1 VEYIHILFIYIVVR
15 NDAKDATTTAAA
27 MAAAAA
33 AAAAAAGA
41 EGNNSCSKLWRQ
53 EQKWLLCLTRAA
65 SMEDRTRGRRRR
77 KGKHCAC
84 ARVCSHDKARDS
96 GAKKLG
102 FVAVACHCPLQ
113 NCQFLFLFSCQVCS
127 L

>member
-15 NDAKDATTTAAA
+15 NDAKDATTTAAT
-27 MAAAAA
+27 MAAAS
-33 AAAAAAGA
+33 AAAAAGA

-53 EQKWLLCLTRAA
+53 EQNWLLCLTRAA
-65 SMEDRTRGRRRR
+65 STEDRRRGRRRR
-77 KGKHCAC
+77 RKGSLCAC
-84 ARVCSHDKARDS
+84 ARLCSHDKARDS

-113 NCQFLFLFSCQVCS
+113 NCLFLFLFSCQLCS